1 MSASVE
7 AKLAEYYNIVT
18 RNEDLKSEE
27 RILNAMLNNLK
38 EMKELIIEKEKFF
51 CDEDNG
57 LRNAS
62 DIKESLRRRCTNL
75 INHLVHY
82 KCIIECM
89 ATDILNMESNIINDD
104 EYVSLSLTYRQ
115 VDLHILQSIKINQ
128 QRNEMLLT
136 GPDER
141 IRNCLIELE
150 SKWRHEQGE
159 NRSLMTKLLL
169 DQYDF
174 VIDKTKSNLN
184 RQQLLLNH
192 RYQFITSLVKLS

>member
-1 MSASVE
+1 MSALVE
-7 AKLAEYYNIVT
+7 AKLNEYYNIVS

-38 EMKELIIEKEKFF
+38 QMKELIIEKEKFF
-51 CDEDNG
+51 CDEDNS
-57 LRNAS
+57 LRNSS
-62 DIKESLRRRCTNL
+62 DVRQSLRRRCTNL

-104 EYVSLSLTYRQ
+104 EYISLSLTYRQ

-136 GPDER
+136 GQDEL

-150 SKWRHEQGE
+150 SKWRCEHGE

-169 DQYDF
+169 DQYNF
-174 VIDKTKSNLN
+174 VIDKTKSNLYK
-184 RQQLLLNH
+184 QQLLLNH
-192 RYQFITSLVKLS
+192 RYQFITNLVKLS